1 MTENVYF
8 NCADLF
14 PSFIPYRRHTDAFI
28 LKGRTASSNSHS
40 VLFTET
46 AYGLTAKDAT
56 WIHLLNV
63 LCHFTIINACLIY
76 CLFRIN
82 SSEGISVQHWV
93 TKSKQTLNA
102 TVNQSD
108 PIMRASLSQDG
119 F

>member
-1 MTENVYF
+1 MTENAYF

-14 PSFIPYRRHTDAFI
+14 QSFIPYRRHADTFI
-28 LKGRTASSNSHS
+28 LKGRTASSNSLS

-76 CLFRIN
+76 C

-102 TVNQSD
+102 TVNQTD